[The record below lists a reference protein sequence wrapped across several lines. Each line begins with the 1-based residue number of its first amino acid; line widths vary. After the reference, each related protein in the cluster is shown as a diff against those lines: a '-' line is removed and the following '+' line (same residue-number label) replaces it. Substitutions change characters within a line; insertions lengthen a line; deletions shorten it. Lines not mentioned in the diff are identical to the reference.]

1 VDHYNGKEVI
11 MPIYNNVN
19 ELLTDAVNR
28 GIIRLTGLDI
38 KIGSL
43 EIHSP
48 TGAINVIKPDDWRN
62 FLQHI
67 VNNSDEEAE
76 VNQAML
82 FLNMFQQV
90 EYARQ
95 SQIKN
100 FRQNPIDE
108 IDVNTLTKQLE
119 NCVTIDDILKT
130 IDDNLL
136 SKSLPT
142 SAIVNGSPNL
152 SNTCAANAPMIKTEN
167 TVNFRWKKP
176 VNVNGKSRYCSY
188 DTDWYIERQE
198 LKSPNGGLI
207 IYFSIFSPDGREKAR
222 FDRLKDAKTN
232 MAQTIK
238 QLS

>member
-1 VDHYNGKEVI
+1 

-19 ELLTDAVNR
+19 ELLNDAVNR
-28 GIIRLTGLDI
+28 GIIRLSGLDI

-48 TGAINVIKPDDWRN
+48 TGAINVIKPDDWRK

-76 VNQAML
+76 VNQATL

-90 EYARQ
+90 EYTRQ

-100 FRQNPIDE
+100 IRQNPIDE
-108 IDVNTLTKQLE
+108 IDVSTLAKKLE
-119 NCVTIDDILKT
+119 NCVSIDEIINLV
-130 IDDNLL
+130 DDNLL

-142 SAIVNGSPNL
+142 SAIVNGSPNS
-152 SNTCAANAPMIKTEN
+152 SNTCAANAPIIKTQN
-167 TVNFRWKKP
+167 DINFRWKKP
-176 VNVNGKSRYCSY
+176 INVNGKSRYYSY

-198 LKSPNGGLI
+198 LKGPNGGLI
-207 IYFSIFSPDGREKAR
+207 NYFSIFSPDGHEKAR
-222 FDRLKDAKTN
+222 FDKLKDAKTN

>member
-1 VDHYNGKEVI
+1 

-19 ELLTDAVNR
+19 ELLNDAVNR
-28 GIIRLTGLDI
+28 GIIRLSGLDI

-48 TGAINVIKPDDWRN
+48 TGAINVIKPDDWRK

-76 VNQAML
+76 VNQATL

-90 EYARQ
+90 EYTRQ

-100 FRQNPIDE
+100 IRQNPIDE
-108 IDVNTLTKQLE
+108 IDVSTLAKKLE
-119 NCVTIDDILKT
+119 NCVSIDEIINLV
-130 IDDNLL
+130 DDNLL

-142 SAIVNGSPNL
+142 SAIVNGSPNS
-152 SNTCAANAPMIKTEN
+152 SNTCAANAPIIKTQN
-167 TVNFRWKKP
+167 DINFRWKKP
-176 VNVNGKSRYCSY
+176 INVNGKSRYYSY

-198 LKSPNGGLI
+198 L
-207 IYFSIFSPDGREKAR
+207 
-222 FDRLKDAKTN
+222 
-232 MAQTIK
+232 
-238 QLS
+238 